1 MFATIDEKAA
11 RRAEP
16 CNSLRKHFV
25 KVEDTFVR
33 SSDQVILKKNKTRQD
48 KVVLA
53 LLLFDVQLVGLRRA
67 SSQGSFNFSSLCFFF
82 LVVVVPRL
90 TDGVFT
96 QSLYVVRY
104 DVIFPNGEFFV
115 RVVGTLL
122 LDLFQLFKE
131 ERKQEILHLFLKMR
145 FALVGTFLFTVVAS
159 SWQGTEAFSP
169 SHRPHKTVTALR
181 ADTWDGA
188 SSGAGGSIEQ
198 IEFKIHADGRV
209 EETVR
214 GVKGN
219 NCHKVT
225 EKINKQLGKVVSSSP
240 TEEMFQEEVKV
251 TQKIYQSESDWE
263 GSSSW

>member
-1 MFATIDEKAA
+1 MK
-11 RRAEP
+11 
-16 CNSLRKHFV
+16 
-25 KVEDTFVR
+25 
-33 SSDQVILKKNKTRQD
+33 
-48 KVVLA
+48 
-53 LLLFDVQLVGLRRA
+53 
-67 SSQGSFNFSSLCFFF
+67 
-82 LVVVVPRL
+82 
-90 TDGVFT
+90 
-96 QSLYVVRY
+96 SLYVVRY
-104 DVIFPNGEFFV
+104 DVTFPNGEFFV

-122 LDLFQLFKE
+122 GSVLTLFKE
-131 ERKQEILHLFLKMR
+131 RKERNKKSYSTFIWKMR
-145 FALVGTFLFTVVAS
+145 FDLVGTFLFTVVAT